1 MKCIGAQK
9 RVNDA
14 KLARLGFV
22 RRALT
27 RKTYMA
33 SNVLLC
39 SHYWRL
45 FGLSS
50 STTGGVPI
58 LVMREGANRSRG
70 REAQHNN
77 IMAAK
82 VVAESVRSALGP
94 KGMDKMLVDSFG
106 DVTITSDGR
115 TILDEM
121 DVQHPAAKM
130 LVEVAKTQDKEA
142 GDGTTSAVIIAGE
155 LLSRAEELIDK
166 NIHPTVIIDGYRK
179 AADKA
184 LVTLEKIAIPIDLKS
199 TEYLKKAA
207 STSMGSKLVA
217 EYKDYLADLAVKA
230 MMAVVEKQA
239 DGTFRADVDDVKVEK
254 KTGESLKETSL
265 ISGIVLDKEIVHS
278 GMPKRLEKAKI
289 ALLDASLENEKP
301 EMDAKISIESPEQIE
316 AFLNQEETMLK
327 DMVEKVLATGT
338 NVVICQKGIDDMAQ
352 HFLARKGVIAI
363 RRAKKSDMEKLA
375 RATGAKIISSIDALA
390 ASDLGYA
397 ALVEERKTGDDK
409 MTYIEG
415 CKNPKSVTLLIRGGT
430 QRMIAEAER
439 SIHDGLCVVKDLIED
454 PRIVAGGSAP
464 EMEMANVIKKYAQ
477 TVQGREQLAIT
488 IFAESLEAIATTLA
502 ENAGLDTVDILSELR
517 TRHQKGETWAGIDV
531 LAGKVE
537 DMTKINV
544 YEPLAVKKQII
555 KSANEAASMIL
566 KIDDVIASQKMKS
579 PPMPPGGGMPGGMG
593 GMGGMSGGMM

>member
-1 MKCIGAQK
+1 M
-9 RVNDA
+9 
-14 KLARLGFV
+14 
-22 RRALT
+22 
-27 RKTYMA
+27 
-33 SNVLLC
+33 
-39 SHYWRL
+39 
-45 FGLSS
+45 SS
-50 STTGGVPI
+50 SQAGGVPI

-155 LLSRAEELIDK
+155 LLSRAEDLIDK

-184 LVTLEKIAIPIDLKS
+184 LETLEKIAIPIDLKS

-207 STSMGSKLVA
+207 ATAMGSKIVA

-230 MMAVVEKQA
+230 MLAVAEKQA
-239 DGTFRADVDDVKVEK
+239 DGTYRADVDDVKVEK
-254 KTGESLKETSL
+254 KTGESLKDTSL
-265 ISGIVLDKEIVHS
+265 INGIVLDKEIVHS

-301 EMDAKISIESPEQIE
+301 EMDAKITIESPEQIE
-316 AFLNQEETMLK
+316 SFLKQEEIMLK
-327 DMVEKVLATGT
+327 DMVEKVLATGA
-338 NVVICQKGIDDMAQ
+338 NVIVCQKGIDDMAQ
-352 HFLARKGVIAI
+352 HFLSRRGVIAI

-375 RATGAKIISSIDALA
+375 RATGAKIISSIDALT

-397 ALVEERKTGDDK
+397 ALVEERRTGDDK

-430 QRMIAEAER
+430 QRMTAEAER
-439 SIHDGLCVVKDLIED
+439 SLHDALCVVKDLVEE
-454 PRIVAGGSAP
+454 PKIVAGGSAP
-464 EMEMANVIKKYAQ
+464 EMEMASVLKKYAQ
-477 TVQGREQLAIT
+477 TVKGREQLAI
-488 IFAESLEAIATTLA
+488 IVFAESLEIIATTLA
-502 ENAGLDTVDILSELR
+502 ENAGVDPIDILSELR

-537 DMTKINV
+537 DMTKVNI

-555 KSANEAASMIL
+555 KSANEVATMIL
-566 KIDDVIASQKMKS
+566 KIDDVIALQKMKS
-579 PPMPPGGGMPGGMG
+579 PPMPPGGGMPGGMP
-593 GMGGMSGGMM
+593 GGMM